1 MQSDKYI
8 KIKPEELKESNFT
21 INVIKQ
27 EVLISIMALI
37 FSIFAFILSLYT
49 FLGSFAKDTKK
60 PVIEENKSSQILV
73 AQHDIR
79 GEVIE
84 IKAKLAE
91 ARAAEERLNKPEVI
105 MEPVKYFDVPLS
117 TDLQD
122 HIFSVCEKRNID
134 PAIIVAMIER
144 ESDYRPSTI
153 GDGGNS
159 LGLMQIQ
166 PKWHQER
173 ANQLGCSNL
182 MDPYQNITVGVDL
195 FSDLLKC
202 RNSVEWALM
211 AYNGG
216 PSYANNKARNGVI
229 TDYARAVLNNSK
241 NLEKGRI

>member
-27 EVLISIMALI
+27 EVLISIIALI
-37 FSIFAFILSLYT
+37 LSILAFIFSLYT
-49 FLGSFAKDTKK
+49 FLGSVTKDTKK
-60 PVIEENKSSQILV
+60 VVVEENTASDEVLVSQPDIHDEMIQLKAILSK
-73 AQHDIR
+73 
-79 GEVIE
+79 E
-84 IKAKLAE
+84 KAKE
-91 ARAAEERLNKPEVI
+91 PEVI

-122 HIFSVCEKRNID
+122 HIFTVCEERNID
-134 PAIIVAMIER
+134 PSIIVAMIQR
-144 ESDYRPSTI
+144 ESSFRPSTI
-153 GDGGNS
+153 GDGGAS

-173 ANQLGCSNL
+173 ANQLGCSDL

-202 RNSVEWALM
+202 RNSIEWALM

-216 PSYANNKARNGVI
+216 PSYANNKARNGVL

-241 NLEKGRI
+241 KLEKGRI